1 MAKKIK
7 TFKFN
12 GKSIQNGIGIP
23 KHVSSKGDEFTD
35 TSTNK
40 TYINKNGKNIWE
52 LKVVTGTTNTIT
64 ITGGTINDE
73 KNTLILEKNDGNDLT
88 ITGDTLYFETKMY
101 FNVEQTG
108 IGVEFSDSNGH
119 IKKVFNINTIEAI
132 QNNNGIR
139 IQLNGGLKIIINQLN
154 LSSIYINGDLVTQVL
169 ETALNELNALFQN
182 TGNIGGNTPT
192 ITSPTTIYLTLGN
205 SINYTLT
212 GTDAVAYSWDNLPN
226 GIVTLEGNTKTI
238 IGGSALLAGTYTFN
252 GIITNYYGE
261 VNTTITLIVSPA
273 FVNTYSVN
281 GQWQVH
287 YTNSVS
293 GEENNTPL
301 YRPTMTGTASD
312 AWSMMCWFKW
322 RTSNYN
328 YQTIFHFG
336 HPDSNTDGKTYVQ
349 VKRKN
354 GTNYISI
361 LLFYGSNQDYLQQEY
376 LTTIS
381 YTGWHNL
388 LITYTGGDTGNNPSN
403 ISTYHNQFKI
413 FLDGNQQSP
422 TTLTNGNNGYTGS
435 INGTSNSSS
444 PLRLLRKG
452 YFNNFAPYLYV
463 DEMSFWDSDVSADS
477 STLYNGSTPLDLTTL
492 YTPLYTDYYRFG
504 DGPLDISSF
513 PTMSNLGPGPNLT
526 MISGT
531 VAKYITDV
539 P

>member
-12 GKSIQNGIGIP
+12 GMSIQNGIGIP
-23 KHVSSKGDEFTD
+23 DHVSSNGDEFTD

-52 LKVVTGTTNTIT
+52 LKVVTGNTNTIT

-154 LSSIYINGDLVTQVL
+154 LSSVYINGGLVTQVL
-169 ETALNELNALFQN
+169 ATALNELNALFQN
-182 TGNIGGNTPT
+182 TGNIGGNAPT

-212 GTDAVAYSWDNLPN
+212 GTNAVAYSWDNLPT

-238 IGGSALLAGTYTFN
+238 IGGSTLLAGTYTFN

-293 GEENNTPL
+293 GQENNTPL

-322 RTSNYN
+322 RVSNTN
-328 YQTIFHFG
+328 AQTLFHFG
-336 HPDSNTDGKTYVQ
+336 HPASTTDGKVYAQLNIVGGNIQ
-349 VKRKN
+349 IIFYY
-354 GTNYISI
+354 GTDT
-361 LLFYGSNQDYLQQEY
+361 DYLQQVA
-376 LTTIS
+376 TTSIQYS
-381 YTGWHNL
+381 NWHCIL
-388 LITYTGGDTGNNPSN
+388 VTYTGGNTGNNS
-403 ISTYHNQFKI
+403 SSVSAYHNQFKI
-413 FLDGNQQSP
+413 FLDGTQVS
-422 TTLTNGNNGYTGS
+422 TTNTNGNNGYTGS

-452 YFNNFAPYLYV
+452 YFNTFAPYLYV
-463 DEMSFWDSDVSADS
+463 DEMAFWDSDISADA
-477 STLYNGSTPLDLTTL
+477 TILYNGGTPLNLTTL
-492 YTPLYTDYYRFG
+492 YTPLYKDYYRFG

-513 PTMSNLGPGPNLT
+513 PTMSNLGTGPNLT
-526 MISGT
+526 MVSGT